1 MACVKC
7 HPTVSFSVDI
17 NFKSLEDVGI
27 YVETSIAEYKRK
39 IVVGVTGS
47 LDVLGLWNPE
57 KALFCERQSENTNNT
72 ETWHCCL
79 LLQSLSAFQYRFFLA
94 ELIEKIDENAVSQN
108 LKILAWE
115 SRLKPREFNP
125 TDHLNTD
132 KDTEIHM
139 EFGVFENGNFVQR
152 GWLTSNSEIHIRM
165 SSTSC
170 KFFKNNVF
178 TPHTQLFVACSR
190 YVLQPMPIDDEDN
203 ETRVT
208 PNKPECSQKEDTL
221 TCLTGSSTPKLSC
234 PQYPFS
240 SRTSYS
246 SVVSRSYPVP
256 MSTLE
261 INRCRIHRGEQP
273 ECCGTLYKL
282 GDDVTFFIE
291 TSDVEN
297 TSVEIQFYQQHL
309 ESPGN
314 DTKIS
319 SPNPLKFIGSARFGP
334 FVDTY
339 GRKAAQILNSSLSPV
354 GDLRVRYLIIYPMI
368 KPPDPSLK
376 VTYQHHWKKRA
387 SAVDIGHRGMGTSF
401 FQPEEKQYKKLPTTR
416 ENTLDSFRTAVQHGA
431 DFVEMDVQL
440 TKDHHVVVYHDFD
453 AVVISKKVSGQL
465 CYLRVATKDLNY
477 NELRELNV
485 RHSSVLKE
493 SHTHEKMNEED
504 LDPVEL
510 QPFPL
515 LHSCFEE
522 IDPDLGFVIEVKYP
536 MELKDGSS
544 EMDHFFEYNFYVD
557 TILRE
562 ILTHAGKRRI
572 LLSCFDPNV
581 CVMLQLK
588 QQIYPVFQLGISPE
602 YADTRHA
609 DFQSLFWSALS
620 HQLLGVCLESDRL
633 LKVPGIIELA
643 HSHKLVVLAWGEAVN
658 IPEKRILLAQSGV
671 DGIIYDC
678 VNENKAK
685 GTLSVFKRERFLEL
699 GLSSASTPS
708 SPTESTKLLPC
719 LSSLSLISS
728 IDNNDNINNIKFNNN
743 NDDLDR
749 NTSTSQSNLALDQ
762 QCNTTD
768 QLILSTQPTT
778 DKLST
783 IVTDCHTNICCSST
797 PSTSMTSDGTG
808 NNNNNNSSIVSSVNV
823 ESNEHVVSLLEN
835 CTNSTLQTTSIS
847 TIQLDNND
855 SIHNKFS
862 SSTSDTSSQQET
874 TSPKRQI
881 NVPLITFA

>member
-1 MACVKC
+1 MACVKS

-27 YVETSIAEYKRK
+27 YVETSIVEYKRK
-39 IVVGVTGS
+39 MVVGVTGS
-47 LDVLGLWNPE
+47 LDILGLWNPE
-57 KALFCERQSENTNNT
+57 KALFCERQSEKTNNT

-79 LLQSLSAFQYRFFLA
+79 SLQSLSEFQYRFFLA

-208 PNKPECSQKEDTL
+208 PNKPECLQKEDTL
-221 TCLTGSSTPKLSC
+221 TCLIGSSTPKLSC

-309 ESPGN
+309 ESSGN

-319 SPNPLKFIGSARFGP
+319 SPTPLKFIGSARFGP

-368 KPPDPSLK
+368 KPSDPSLK

-453 AVVISKKVSGQL
+453 AVVISKKKRGGQL

-808 NNNNNNSSIVSSVNV
+808 NNNNNNSSIVSLVNV
-823 ESNEHVVSLLEN
+823 ESNEQVVGSVEN
-835 CTNSTLQTTSIS
+835 CTNPTSIS

>member
-1 MACVKC
+1 
-7 HPTVSFSVDI
+7 
-17 NFKSLEDVGI
+17 
-27 YVETSIAEYKRK
+27 
-39 IVVGVTGS
+39 
-47 LDVLGLWNPE
+47 
-57 KALFCERQSENTNNT
+57 
-72 ETWHCCL
+72 
-79 LLQSLSAFQYRFFLA
+79 
-94 ELIEKIDENAVSQN
+94 
-108 LKILAWE
+108 
-115 SRLKPREFNP
+115 
-125 TDHLNTD
+125 
-132 KDTEIHM
+132 
-139 EFGVFENGNFVQR
+139 
-152 GWLTSNSEIHIRM
+152 
-165 SSTSC
+165 
-170 KFFKNNVF
+170 
-178 TPHTQLFVACSR
+178 
-190 YVLQPMPIDDEDN
+190 
-203 ETRVT
+203 
-208 PNKPECSQKEDTL
+208 
-221 TCLTGSSTPKLSC
+221 
-234 PQYPFS
+234 
-240 SRTSYS
+240 
-246 SVVSRSYPVP
+246 
-256 MSTLE
+256 
-261 INRCRIHRGEQP
+261 
-273 ECCGTLYKL
+273 
-282 GDDVTFFIE
+282 
-291 TSDVEN
+291 
-297 TSVEIQFYQQHL
+297 
-309 ESPGN
+309 
-314 DTKIS
+314 
-319 SPNPLKFIGSARFGP
+319 
-334 FVDTY
+334 
-339 GRKAAQILNSSLSPV
+339 
-354 GDLRVRYLIIYPMI
+354 
-368 KPPDPSLK
+368 
-376 VTYQHHWKKRA
+376 
-387 SAVDIGHRGMGTSF
+387 
-401 FQPEEKQYKKLPTTR
+401 
-416 ENTLDSFRTAVQHGA
+416 
-431 DFVEMDVQL
+431 
-440 TKDHHVVVYHDFD
+440 
-453 AVVISKKVSGQL
+453 
-465 CYLRVATKDLNY
+465 
-477 NELRELNV
+477 
-485 RHSSVLKE
+485 
-493 SHTHEKMNEED
+493 MNEED

-536 MELKDGSS
+536 MELKGFLTPLGGSSIPTNPVKPSDIHFSSSQFREKALESSIRTSRQSVLLYGGETWRTTTSIIKKVQVFINSRLRKILNIHWPDTTSNSVLWKRTNQIPDEEEIIKRRWKWIGHRLRYSPMCITRQSLTWNGEGKRKRGRPKNILRREIKADMKRMNSNWKELERKAQDRDGSS

-658 IPEKRILLAQSGV
+658 IPEKRILLAQLGV

-708 SPTESTKLLPC
+708 SPIESTRLLPC
-719 LSSLSLISS
+719 LSSLSLI
-728 IDNNDNINNIKFNNN
+728 DNNDNISNINFNNN
-743 NDDLDR
+743 HDLNR
-749 NTSTSQSNLALDQ
+749 NISTSQSNLALDQ

-778 DKLST
+778 EKLST

-797 PSTSMTSDGTG
+797 PSTSMTSDVAD
-808 NNNNNNSSIVSSVNV
+808 NNNDNNNSSIVSLVNV
-823 ESNEHVVSLLEN
+823 ESNEQVVGSVEN
-835 CTNSTLQTTSIS
+835 CTNPTSIS

>member
-1 MACVKC
+1 
-7 HPTVSFSVDI
+7 
-17 NFKSLEDVGI
+17 
-27 YVETSIAEYKRK
+27 
-39 IVVGVTGS
+39 
-47 LDVLGLWNPE
+47 
-57 KALFCERQSENTNNT
+57 
-72 ETWHCCL
+72 
-79 LLQSLSAFQYRFFLA
+79 
-94 ELIEKIDENAVSQN
+94 
-108 LKILAWE
+108 
-115 SRLKPREFNP
+115 
-125 TDHLNTD
+125 
-132 KDTEIHM
+132 
-139 EFGVFENGNFVQR
+139 
-152 GWLTSNSEIHIRM
+152 
-165 SSTSC
+165 
-170 KFFKNNVF
+170 
-178 TPHTQLFVACSR
+178 
-190 YVLQPMPIDDEDN
+190 
-203 ETRVT
+203 
-208 PNKPECSQKEDTL
+208 
-221 TCLTGSSTPKLSC
+221 
-234 PQYPFS
+234 
-240 SRTSYS
+240 
-246 SVVSRSYPVP
+246 
-256 MSTLE
+256 
-261 INRCRIHRGEQP
+261 
-273 ECCGTLYKL
+273 
-282 GDDVTFFIE
+282 
-291 TSDVEN
+291 
-297 TSVEIQFYQQHL
+297 
-309 ESPGN
+309 
-314 DTKIS
+314 
-319 SPNPLKFIGSARFGP
+319 
-334 FVDTY
+334 
-339 GRKAAQILNSSLSPV
+339 
-354 GDLRVRYLIIYPMI
+354 
-368 KPPDPSLK
+368 
-376 VTYQHHWKKRA
+376 
-387 SAVDIGHRGMGTSF
+387 
-401 FQPEEKQYKKLPTTR
+401 
-416 ENTLDSFRTAVQHGA
+416 
-431 DFVEMDVQL
+431 MDVQL

-453 AVVISKKVSGQL
+453 AVVISKKKRGGQL

>member
-1 MACVKC
+1 MARVRSL
-7 HPTVSFSVDI
+7 PTLSFSVDI

-27 YVETSIAEYKRK
+27 YVETSVAEYKRK

-47 LDVLGLWNPE
+47 LAVLGLWNPE
-57 KALFCERQSENTNNT
+57 KALFCDRQSENTNNT

-79 LLQSLSAFQYRFFLA
+79 TLQSLSAFQYRFFLA
-94 ELIEKIDENAVSQN
+94 ELIENMGENALSLS

-115 SRLKPREFNP
+115 SRLKPREFTP
-125 TDHLNTD
+125 TD
-132 KDTEIHM
+132 KDTEIHT

-152 GWLTSNSEIHIRM
+152 GWLMSNSEIHIRM

-170 KFFKNNVF
+170 KFFKNDVF

-190 YVLQPMPIDDEDN
+190 YVLQPMSIDDEDN

-221 TCLTGSSTPKLSC
+221 IYQTGSSTRKLSC
-234 PQYPFS
+234 LQYPSS

-309 ESPGN
+309 ESSGN

-319 SPNPLKFIGSARFGP
+319 SSTPLKFIGSARFGP

-339 GRKAAQILNSSLSPV
+339 GRKAAQILNSSLAPV

-368 KPPDPSLK
+368 KPLSPCLE

-401 FQPEEKQYKKLPTTR
+401 FQPEEKQYKKSPTTR

-453 AVVISKKVSGQL
+453 AVVISKKKRGGQL
-465 CYLRVATKDLNY
+465 CYLRVAIKDLNY
-477 NELRELNV
+477 NDLRELNV

-504 LDPVEL
+504 LDPIEL

-522 IDPDLGFVIEVKYP
+522 IDSDLGFVIEVKYP
-536 MELKDGSS
+536 MDLKDGSS

-658 IPEKRILLAQSGV
+658 IPEKRILLTQLGV

-708 SPTESTKLLPC
+708 SPTETTKLVPC
-719 LSSLSLISS
+719 LSSLSLI
-728 IDNNDNINNIKFNNN
+728 DNHDNINHIHFNNN
-743 NDDLDR
+743 NNNDLNR
-749 NTSTSQSNLALDQ
+749 NNSNSQSNLALDQ
-762 QCNTTD
+762 HCNITD
-768 QLILSTQPTT
+768 RLILSTQPTT
-778 DKLST
+778 EKLST
-783 IVTDCHTNICCSST
+783 IVTDCHTNMCCNSASSA
-797 PSTSMTSDGTG
+797 SMTSNRIDD
-808 NNNNNNSSIVSSVNV
+808 NNNNDKNNSSIVSLVNV
-823 ESNEHVVSLLEN
+823 KSNEQVVGPVEN
-835 CTNSTLQTTSIS
+835 CTNPTLQTTSVS
-847 TIQLDNND
+847 TIPLDNND
-855 SIHNKFS
+855 SIHNKLS
-862 SSTSDTSSQQET
+862 SPTSDTSSQQQKP
-874 TSPKRQI
+874 TSPPKQQT

>member
-1 MACVKC
+1 MACVKS

-27 YVETSIAEYKRK
+27 YVETSIVEYKRK
-39 IVVGVTGS
+39 MVVGVTGS
-47 LDVLGLWNPE
+47 LDILGLWNPE
-57 KALFCERQSENTNNT
+57 KALFCERQSEKTNNT

-79 LLQSLSAFQYRFFLA
+79 SLQSLSEFQYRFFLA

-125 TDHLNTD
+125 TD

-208 PNKPECSQKEDTL
+208 PNKPECLQKEDTL
-221 TCLTGSSTPKLSC
+221 TCLIGSSTPKLSC

-309 ESPGN
+309 ESSGN

-319 SPNPLKFIGSARFGP
+319 SPTPLKFIGSARFGP

-368 KPPDPSLK
+368 KPSDPSLK

-453 AVVISKKVSGQL
+453 AVVISKKKRGGQL

-808 NNNNNNSSIVSSVNV
+808 NNNNNNSSIVSLVNV
-823 ESNEHVVSLLEN
+823 ESNEQVVGSVEN
-835 CTNSTLQTTSIS
+835 CTNPTSIS